1 MLRWQGISA
10 DSAKAKARVAAAQA
24 NGQQVLVHLLQ
35 TPNWEG
41 DGPSDAEIDQ
51 YVRRLRINIPKW
63 AAMGVHHFEV
73 WNEPDHKTFW
83 GGTPNAARYT
93 RMLKLAYPVIKAADP
108 ESVVISAGLT
118 NHNDAYLAAM
128 YRAGAK
134 GYMDAVGTHM
144 YSRYRPEDC
153 DRRYKRRYL
162 CNIADMR
169 RVMVENG
176 DTKKRIW
183 MTEFGWW
190 ACPGASNCVSHGA
203 QAAFVTRGYAF
214 LERYPY
220 LEGAF
225 WFSDY
230 DYAATSRLYGLRTR
244 DLSRARASHASRPS
258 PRTTPRAAVSEA
270 VPPERGIGTGLE
282 SASRRRL
289 PGSSRRVLPARVA
302 GGHGLTAAGAWL
314 RRVSVPAS
322 AALLAGIV
330 LGQVAAQAALDL
342 SFGVLASAC
351 VLATSRMVAVGLAAV
366 GWLIFP
372 PTYRALL
379 VALRETSDRD
389 ARRAFRGPPP
399 R

>member
-1 MLRWQGISA
+1 MVSLGLCSATSATAMVPGMNTPNDLAPEYESRFGEVAGESGAPMLRWQGISA

-83 GGTPNAARYT
+83 GGTPDPARYT

-134 GYMDAVGTHM
+134 GSMDAVGTHM

-169 RVMVENG
+169 RVMIENG

-244 DLSRARASHASRPS
+244 DLMPRPGFARFQ
-258 PRTTPRAAVSEA
+258 T
-270 VPPERGIGTGLE
+270 
-282 SASRRRL
+282 
-289 PGSSRRVLPARVA
+289 
-302 GGHGLTAAGAWL
+302 
-314 RRVSVPAS
+314 
-322 AALLAGIV
+322 
-330 LGQVAAQAALDL
+330 VAAAYAAQ
-342 SFGVLASAC
+342 
-351 VLATSRMVAVGLAAV
+351 
-366 GWLIFP
+366 
-372 PTYRALL
+372 
-379 VALRETSDRD
+379 E
-389 ARRAFRGPPP
+389 
-399 R
+399 